1 MNSQKLRHVI
11 LTRFN
16 LGLYDSP
23 GADEWMEHRLP
34 FFEKTRESVLSQ
46 KGDFEWWLAVD
57 SRTPGWWLKKIFTDP
72 RMHITNEHPKEFRC
86 DGWTITTRLDNDDL
100 YLPGAIKAI
109 QSRFTHKEMVI
120 DLRYSQLC
128 DGVYYTSG
136 IERDGWERQQP
147 NSPFLSLIENGV
159 TKTCYVRPHSRM
171 LQIAK
176 GIFASNDRLA
186 VMVVHDRNL
195 GNKIIGRKI

>member
-16 LGLYDSP
+16 LGLYDTENP
-23 GADEWMEHRLP
+23 DEWMEHRMLY
-34 FFEKTRESVLSQ
+34 FSATRESVLSQ

-57 SRTPGWWLKKIFTDP
+57 SLTPGWWLKKIFTDP
-72 RMHITNEHPKEFRC
+72 RMHLTSEHPKEFRSK
-86 DGWTITTRLDNDDL
+86 GWTITTRLDNDDL

-109 QSRFTHKEMVI
+109 QSRFAYKEVVI
-120 DLRYSQLC
+120 DLKYSQLC

-136 IERDGWERQQP
+136 CKCDGWERKRP
-147 NSPFLSLIENGV
+147 NSPFLSLVENGV
-159 TKTCYVRPHSRM
+159 TKTCYARQHSRM
-171 LQIAK
+171 LETHD
-176 GIFASNDRLA
+176 GIFASDDRLA
-186 VMVVHDRNL
+186 VMVIHDRNL